1 MKSKFNLFRVQGKIK
16 ILPLIALTLLPVL
29 GSGLIYYL
37 TKDGINVYSTLEKP
51 IFSPPPFIFMI
62 VWPILYILMGLA
74 SYRIYM
80 LRDQGENIGSALF
93 FYIVQL
99 LLNYL
104 WPILFFSL
112 RLYGVSFIELVIL
125 LIFIVI
131 TFIEFFKLDK
141 ISGILLIPYI
151 IWVAFAGVLNF
162 FLWMKNEM

>member
-1 MKSKFNLFRVQGKIK
+1 MKSKFNLFRVNGKIK
-16 ILPLIALTLLPVL
+16 ILPLIVLILLPVL

-37 TKDGINVYSTLEKP
+37 TKDSINIYSTLEKP
-51 IFSPPPFIFMI
+51 VFAPPSFIFMI
-62 VWPILYILMGLA
+62 VWSILYILMGLA

-80 LRDQGENIGSALF
+80 LRYQGENIGSSLF

-99 LLNYL
+99 LLSYL

-131 TFIEFFKLDK
+131 TFIKFIKLDK
-141 ISGILLIPYI
+141 VAGILLIPYI
-151 IWVAFAGVLNF
+151 IWGSFAAVLNF